1 MVKDPSKGKK
11 CYKGGKRVLC
21 PVVKPLRTQGNQT
34 QPLTPTQETRANQS
48 KSLRREFWDEAK
60 AVAPGILTATAVF
73 HLLDEAGIRTYLR
86 VREKVRQEVNKGVK
100 KNKGLFKWAKSNPIS
115 YKPTMDPAPYLHKVL
130 PPKEAVKSR
139 VKGGVK
145 GFFMVYSDCCWSK
158 SV

>member
-1 MVKDPSKGKK
+1 MVKDPSTGKK

-34 QPLTPTQETRANQS
+34 QPLTPTQETRANQN
-48 KSLRREFWDEAK
+48 KSLRRELWDEAK

-100 KNKGLFKWAKSNPIS
+100 KNKQ
-115 YKPTMDPAPYLHKVL
+115 
-130 PPKEAVKSR
+130 R
-139 VKGGVK
+139 VKLLTQ
-145 GFFMVYSDCCWSK
+145 SDQLRWKELCPIYRRPRRDDDR
-158 SV
+158 